1 LDSTLEGI
9 RGFVDKYNQV
19 VDYVSGQYQEDPE
32 TGKPGP
38 LASDSAVRSVIRGL
52 QTTIVE
58 GNLGGK
64 EYNILADIGIKTNP
78 KTGALDMDDTK
89 VKNALTE
96 NYEAVAKLFI
106 RGENQAGVAE
116 RLAQKLKAFRDPAS
130 GVLRSRIRGLDQVI
144 KNQDETIARKEDQLK
159 NKEQTIR
166 RQFSALEGTMANL
179 NSQADFLKARL
190 GGGGGGQG

>member
-1 LDSTLEGI
+1 
-9 RGFVDKYNQV
+9 
-19 VDYVSGQYQEDPE
+19 
-32 TGKPGP
+32 
-38 LASDSAVRSVIRGL
+38 VRSVIRGL